1 MGQREGD
8 ELLKNT
14 PMIPDINEYTE
25 RLNREVRSM
34 PNVVE
39 PLDDLFYIFAIR
51 VGTVD
56 GEIRRMLEKDKLYY
70 LLKGF
75 IVCEDKVSVDGSR
88 FNRPVYDFYM
98 GAKSSVSHVSVSAIV
113 GENGSGKSSLIE
125 FEIRLI
131 NNFAAALFGEYSKEP
146 GWEHL
151 HYVNGVNGELFFMSD
166 YTVYKLIVEERHVGL
181 KAYRKARKQ
190 VDGGWVFSL
199 FDDDAEILVDVNT
212 KNNETPFDNKKINQK
227 EAVKSILSQFFYTI
241 VLNQSVYAYNTLDFK
256 KECNSEE
263 YEVKVR
269 KCHKRDK
276 EKNIIPYSTED
287 RCWLKGLFHKNDGYQ
302 IPIVLSP
309 YRVEGNFDI
318 NTENELAYERLI
330 SLLVHSGEN
339 FKIINGHLR
348 FNCFVLKK
356 KNSRYNI
363 SYIHEELGYKQFG
376 EKEFKSMKSALID
389 TWITA
394 LELNDVPLRNGI
406 HTALAKNYLVYKTLK
421 IVSTYDE
428 YDDYRK
434 KYLIESSPYDEVD
447 FVELVKRTI
456 TNRSHVTKKLYRTF
470 AFLIWNV
477 FDVGGG
483 VQFRVRVDDVAKRWA
498 ESKPGKVL
506 NKQVGTAN
514 LILQSVIPPP
524 FFEMSIELLELNTLE
539 VVPLETLSSGEKQQA
554 YTISSLLYHIDNLD
568 SVGND
573 MCTEDRVE
581 YQRVHL
587 VLEEVELYFHPQL
600 QKEFVRNLLDGLR
613 QMNFSTVK
621 WIDIRVVT
629 HSPFVL
635 SDIPNE
641 NVLTLRKRRQD
652 IDKIDCFG
660 ANIHEML
667 RNTFFLSNGTIGD
680 FATWLI
686 KRVAQCLRVHRWQSG
701 AEIPLT
707 FFPSLKGEIPDD
719 FNFIENFKQLLDG
732 SAFNYD
738 AFNEVYGKEKL
749 LQIINMVEEPVVK
762 RVLLDDYRRTFPK
775 DEEGYRNSLR
785 QMIQKLQN
793 QLDEIEK

>member
-1 MGQREGD
+1 
-8 ELLKNT
+8 
-14 PMIPDINEYTE
+14 MIPDINEYTE
-25 RLNREVRSM
+25 RLNREVRSI

-98 GAKSSVSHVSVSAIV
+98 GAKSSVPHVSVSAIV

-199 FDDDAEILVDVNT
+199 LDDDAEILVDVNT
-212 KNNETPFDNKKINQK
+212 KNNETPFDNKKINKK
-227 EAVKSILSQFFYTI
+227 EAVKSILSQSFYTI

-256 KECNSEE
+256 KECKSEE
-263 YEVKVR
+263 YEFKVR

-394 LELNDVPLRNGI
+394 L
-406 HTALAKNYLVYKTLK
+406 
-421 IVSTYDE
+421 
-428 YDDYRK
+428 
-434 KYLIESSPYDEVD
+434 
-447 FVELVKRTI
+447 
-456 TNRSHVTKKLYRTF
+456 
-470 AFLIWNV
+470 
-477 FDVGGG
+477 
-483 VQFRVRVDDVAKRWA
+483 
-498 ESKPGKVL
+498 
-506 NKQVGTAN
+506 
-514 LILQSVIPPP
+514 
-524 FFEMSIELLELNTLE
+524 
-539 VVPLETLSSGEKQQA
+539 
-554 YTISSLLYHIDNLD
+554 
-568 SVGND
+568 
-573 MCTEDRVE
+573 
-581 YQRVHL
+581 
-587 VLEEVELYFHPQL
+587 
-600 QKEFVRNLLDGLR
+600 
-613 QMNFSTVK
+613 
-621 WIDIRVVT
+621 
-629 HSPFVL
+629 
-635 SDIPNE
+635 
-641 NVLTLRKRRQD
+641 
-652 IDKIDCFG
+652 
-660 ANIHEML
+660 
-667 RNTFFLSNGTIGD
+667 
-680 FATWLI
+680 
-686 KRVAQCLRVHRWQSG
+686 
-701 AEIPLT
+701 
-707 FFPSLKGEIPDD
+707 
-719 FNFIENFKQLLDG
+719 
-732 SAFNYD
+732 
-738 AFNEVYGKEKL
+738 
-749 LQIINMVEEPVVK
+749 
-762 RVLLDDYRRTFPK
+762 
-775 DEEGYRNSLR
+775 
-785 QMIQKLQN
+785 
-793 QLDEIEK
+793 